1 MSNTKTGRIFLSPP
15 SVGAKERA
23 AVKRAFD
30 SGYVAPCGPQVDE
43 FERRLA
49 ALAGRR
55 YAVAVS
61 SGTAAI
67 DLVMAELGVDES
79 WTVIAPTLTFV
90 ATVGPAFHRGA
101 RLVFVDCDE
110 TGNIDV
116 ALLEEALGSVRV
128 KVGSH
133 RVKVGSYRVD
143 VGSHRVKVGSCRG
156 YNQTLIDPNPTL
168 NDPNPTLIDPNPTLT
183 DPNPTLN
190 DPNPTLTDPNPT
202 LIDPNLTL
210 NHPKTLVI
218 GVDLYG
224 ACCDYGAISKLCR
237 KYGAIFV
244 DDAAEAVGATWKG
257 KIAGSAGLAGIYSFN
272 GNKIVTTSGG
282 GAIVTDDRGLAE
294 RAKKRAQQSREK
306 CAWYEHKEV
315 GYNYRLSNIL
325 GALGIAQLDRLPAIL
340 AKRRANF
347 EWYAKNFPGDVMVPP
362 EGSNH
367 WLTVGLLPSRRER
380 DAMSRRLAAA
390 DIESRPVWKPMHLQP
405 VFAGCKVFGG
415 EVAETLFERG
425 ICLPSGTDLSS
436 ADFRRIAGALR

>member
-67 DLVMAELGVDES
+67 DLVMAELGVDSS

-101 RLVFVDCDE
+101 RLVFVDCDA

-116 ALLEEALGSVRV
+116 ALLEEALE
-128 KVGSH
+128 
-133 RVKVGSYRVD
+133 SYRVD
-143 VGSHRVKVGSCRG
+143 VGSHRVKVGSHRVDVGSHRVQVGSCRG
-156 YNQTLIDPNPTL
+156 YNQTLI
-168 NDPNPTLIDPNPTLT
+168 
-183 DPNPTLN
+183 
-190 DPNPTLTDPNPT
+190 DPNPT

-237 KYGAIFV
+237 RYGAIFV

-257 KIAGSAGLAGIYSFN
+257 KSAGSAGLAGIYSFN

-340 AKRRANF
+340 RKRRANF

-415 EVAETLFERG
+415 EVAETLFDRG

>member
-1 MSNTKTGRIFLSPP
+1 M
-15 SVGAKERA
+15 
-23 AVKRAFD
+23 
-30 SGYVAPCGPQVDE
+30 
-43 FERRLA
+43 
-49 ALAGRR
+49 
-55 YAVAVS
+55 
-61 SGTAAI
+61 
-67 DLVMAELGVDES
+67 
-79 WTVIAPTLTFV
+79 
-90 ATVGPAFHRGA
+90 
-101 RLVFVDCDE
+101 
-110 TGNIDV
+110 
-116 ALLEEALGSVRV
+116 
-128 KVGSH
+128 
-133 RVKVGSYRVD
+133 
-143 VGSHRVKVGSCRG
+143 
-156 YNQTLIDPNPTL
+156 
-168 NDPNPTLIDPNPTLT
+168 
-183 DPNPTLN
+183 
-190 DPNPTLTDPNPT
+190 
-202 LIDPNLTL
+202 
-210 NHPKTLVI
+210 
-218 GVDLYG
+218 DLYG

-237 KYGAIFV
+237 RYGAIFV

-257 KIAGSAGLAGIYSFN
+257 KSAGSAGLAGIYSFN

-340 AKRRANF
+340 EKRRANF

-380 DAMSRRLAAA
+380 DAMSRALAAA

-405 VFAGCKVFGG
+405 VFSGCKVFGG
-415 EVAETLFERG
+415 EVAETLFDRG

>member
-15 SVGAKERA
+15 SVGAAERA

-67 DLVMAELGVDES
+67 DLVMAELGVDSS
-79 WTVIAPTLTFV
+79 WTVIAPTLTFI

-101 RLVFVDCDE
+101 RLVFVDCDA

-116 ALLEEALGSVRV
+116 ALLEEALE
-128 KVGSH
+128 
-133 RVKVGSYRVD
+133 SYRVD
-143 VGSHRVKVGSCRG
+143 VGSHRVQVGSCRG
-156 YNQTLIDPNPTL
+156 YNQTLSDP
-168 NDPNPTLIDPNPTLT
+168 D
-183 DPNPTLN
+183 
-190 DPNPTLTDPNPT
+190 
-202 LIDPNLTL
+202 LTL
-210 NHPKTLVI
+210 NHPKALVI

-237 KYGAIFV
+237 RYGAIFV
-244 DDAAEAVGATWKG
+244 DDAAEAVGAMWKG
-257 KIAGSAGLAGIYSFN
+257 KSAGSAGLAGIYSFN

-367 WLTVGLLPSRRER
+367 WLTIGLLPSRRER

-415 EVAETLFERG
+415 EVAETLFDRG

>member
-67 DLVMAELGVDES
+67 DLVMAELGVDSS
-79 WTVIAPTLTFV
+79 WTVIAPTLTFI

-101 RLVFVDCDE
+101 RLVFVDCDA

-116 ALLEEALGSVRV
+116 ALLEEALESYRV
-128 KVGSH
+128 DVGSH
-133 RVKVGSYRVD
+133 RVD

-168 NDPNPTLIDPNPTLT
+168 I
-183 DPNPTLN
+183 
-190 DPNPTLTDPNPT
+190 DPNPT

-237 KYGAIFV
+237 RYGAIFV

-257 KIAGSAGLAGIYSFN
+257 KSAGSAGLAGIYSFN

-380 DAMSRRLAAA
+380 DAMSRALAAA

-405 VFAGCKVFGG
+405 VFSGCKVFGG
-415 EVAETLFERG
+415 EVAETLFDRG

>member
-67 DLVMAELGVDES
+67 DLVMAELGVDSS
-79 WTVIAPTLTFV
+79 WTVIAPTLTFI

-101 RLVFVDCDE
+101 KLVFVDCDA

-116 ALLEEALGSVRV
+116 ALLEEALESYRV
-128 KVGSH
+128 DVGSH
-133 RVKVGSYRVD
+133 RVDVGSHRGD

-168 NDPNPTLIDPNPTLT
+168 IDPNP
-183 DPNPTLN
+183 
-190 DPNPTLTDPNPT
+190 
-202 LIDPNLTL
+202 TL

-237 KYGAIFV
+237 RYGAIFV

-257 KIAGSAGLAGIYSFN
+257 NSAGSAGLAGIYSFN

-340 AKRRANF
+340 EKRRANF

-380 DAMSRRLAAA
+380 DAMSRALAAA

-405 VFAGCKVFGG
+405 VFAGCRVFGG

-425 ICLPSGTDLSS
+425 ICLPSGTDLSA

>member
-1 MSNTKTGRIFLSPP
+1 MSNTGTGRIFLSPP
-15 SVGAKERA
+15 SVGAAERA

-67 DLVMAELGVDES
+67 DLVMAELGVDAS
-79 WTVIAPTLTFV
+79 WTVIAPTLTFI

-101 RLVFVDCDE
+101 RLAFVDCDA
-110 TGNIDV
+110 TGNIDLS
-116 ALLEEALGSVRV
+116 LLEEALNTEAARRRASQS
-128 KVGSH
+128 K
-133 RVKVGSYRVD
+133 
-143 VGSHRVKVGSCRG
+143 
-156 YNQTLIDPNPTL
+156 I
-168 NDPNPTLIDPNPTLT
+168 
-183 DPNPTLN
+183 
-190 DPNPTLTDPNPT
+190 
-202 LIDPNLTL
+202 
-210 NHPKTLVI
+210 LVI

-224 ACCDYGAISKLCR
+224 ACCDYGAIARLCR
-237 KYGAIFV
+237 LHGAIFV

-257 KIAGSAGLAGIYSFN
+257 KSAGSAGLAGIYSFN

-306 CAWYEHKEV
+306 CAWYEHREV

-325 GALGIAQLDRLPAIL
+325 GALGVAQLDRLPAIL

-347 EWYAKNFPGDVMVPP
+347 EWYAMNFPGDVMVPP

-367 WLTVGLLPSRRER
+367 WLTVGLLASRRER
-380 DAMSRRLAAA
+380 DALSRRLAAA
-390 DIESRPVWKPMHLQP
+390 NIESRPVWKPMHLQP
-405 VFAGCKVFGG
+405 VFAGCTVFGG

>member
-1 MSNTKTGRIFLSPP
+1 M
-15 SVGAKERA
+15 
-23 AVKRAFD
+23 KRAFD

-67 DLVMAELGVDES
+67 DLVMAELGVDSS
-79 WTVIAPTLTFV
+79 WTVIAPTLTFI

-101 RLVFVDCDE
+101 RLVFVDCDS

-116 ALLEEALGSVRV
+116 ALLEEALE
-128 KVGSH
+128 
-133 RVKVGSYRVD
+133 SYRVD
-143 VGSHRVKVGSCRG
+143 VGSHRVKVGSHRVDVGSHRVKVGPCRG

-168 NDPNPTLIDPNPTLT
+168 
-183 DPNPTLN
+183 
-190 DPNPTLTDPNPT
+190 
-202 LIDPNLTL
+202 IDPNLTQ

-237 KYGAIFV
+237 RYGAIFV

-257 KIAGSAGLAGIYSFN
+257 KSAGSAGLAGIYSFN

-340 AKRRANF
+340 EKRRANF

-405 VFAGCKVFGG
+405 VFAGCRVFGG
-415 EVAETLFERG
+415 EVAETLFDRG
-425 ICLPSGTDLSS
+425 ICLPSGTDLSA